1 MIFKKCYLLFQIKE
15 YELSEVFH
23 HEEDKDHFEVMRGEP
38 ITHNEIPGTAHNSD
52 IEEQIEVE
60 RREEEMRRFTRAS
73 TLDPNAIV
81 PTTPLPVFTT
91 SSPLLPTGKTAVLN
105 SIVQIYNHDAPGKQL
120 RATKLRRTMRKFRKF
135 YSSLYSHHLL
145 RKSPLAFVAF
155 HKTD

>member
-1 MIFKKCYLLFQIKE
+1 MIDFQIKE

-38 ITHNEIPGTAHNSD
+38 ISHNEIPGIAHNSD

-81 PTTPLPVFTT
+81 PTTPLLAVRLATT
-91 SSPLLPTGKTAVLN
+91 VEPDTQQLPTGKTAVLN
-105 SIVQIYNHDAPGKQL
+105 SIVQIYSHDSPGKQL
-120 RATKLRRTMRKFRKF
+120 RASKLHRTMRKFRK
-135 YSSLYSHHLL
+135 LKRLL
-145 RKSPLAFVAF
+145 ICFLARLL
-155 HKTD
+155 